1 MKRKVYSVIRE
12 AISLFNRTACFTS
25 AAAISFYAFF
35 SLIPIMLLVTA
46 SLGFF
51 LGTQEGL
58 LDTVIDM
65 VRQSLPYISDRI
77 VGDLRGLSVQWR
89 RFGWISIVVLISSA
103 ELVLEATAAELSS
116 VFGTTR
122 RFGFV
127 RRKIINLGV
136 LLIGI
141 FAALTS
147 ILMTAAS
154 VVISKYQLHIFGID
168 IVYYLV
174 QSLALKIL
182 LPFVLVTAVVAVV
195 FRIFSGPNLNFR
207 YALYGS
213 VMFTTLWEAAKQ
225 VFTWYV
231 SNFQSYNKFYAS
243 LGTLMI
249 LLIWIFYS
257 ANIFLFSAAVARSA
271 FAARRTAEA
280 EGAVQ

>member
-1 MKRKVYSVIRE
+1 MTGKIYSVIRE
-12 AISLFNRTACFTS
+12 SLSLFNRNDCFTR

-46 SLGFF
+46 ALGFF
-51 LGTQEGL
+51 LGSHERQM
-58 LDTVIDM
+58 DDVIAM

-77 VGDLRGLSVQWR
+77 VNDLKGLSTQWR
-89 RFGWISIVVLISSA
+89 KFGWISIIVLISSA
-103 ELVLEATAAELSS
+103 ELVLEATAGALSS
-116 VFGTTR
+116 VFNSER

-127 RRKIINLGV
+127 RRKIINLGM
-136 LLIGI
+136 LLLGI
-141 FAALTS
+141 IAALAS

-154 VVISKYQLHIFGID
+154 IVLSKFHLRVFGID

-174 QSLALKIL
+174 QSLTFKIL

-195 FRIFSGPNLNFR
+195 FKLFSGANLNVR

-213 VMFTTLWEAAKQ
+213 IIFTSMWEVTKQ

-243 LGTLMI
+243 LGTLML

-271 FAARRTAEA
+271 FVAR
-280 EGAVQ
+280 EGADREVA

>member
-1 MKRKVYSVIRE
+1 MTGKIYSVIRE
-12 AISLFNRTACFTS
+12 ALSLFNKNDCFTR

-46 SLGFF
+46 ALGFF
-51 LGTQEGL
+51 LGSHEGL
-58 LDTVIDM
+58 LDSVIAM

-77 VGDLRGLSVQWR
+77 VNDLTGLSTQWR
-89 RFGWISIVVLISSA
+89 KFGWISIIVLISSA
-103 ELVLEATAAELSS
+103 ELVLEATAGALSS
-116 VFGTTR
+116 VFNSER

-127 RRKIINLGV
+127 RRKIINLGM
-136 LLIGI
+136 LLLGI
-141 FAALTS
+141 IAALAS

-154 VVISKYQLHIFGID
+154 VVLSKFHLRVFGID

-174 QSLALKIL
+174 QSLTFKIL

-195 FRIFSGPNLNFR
+195 FKLFSGANLNVR
-207 YALYGS
+207 YALFGS
-213 VMFTTLWEAAKQ
+213 VIFTTLWEVTKQ

-243 LGTLMI
+243 LGTLML

-271 FAARRTAEA
+271 FVAR
-280 EGAVQ
+280 EGADREVA

>member
-1 MKRKVYSVIRE
+1 MIRKIYSIIRDSV
-12 AISLFNRTACFTS
+12 SLFNRNACFTR

-46 SLGFF
+46 ALGFF
-51 LGTQEGL
+51 LGTHEGL
-58 LDTVIDM
+58 IDDVVAM
-65 VRQSLPYISDRI
+65 VRQSLPYISERM
-77 VGDLRGLSVQWR
+77 VNDLKGLSIQWR
-89 RFGWISIVVLISSA
+89 KFGWISIIVLIFSA
-103 ELVLEATAAELSS
+103 ELVLEATASELSS
-116 VFGTTR
+116 VFDTGR

-136 LLIGI
+136 LLLGI
-141 FAALTS
+141 IAALVS

-154 VVISKYQLHIFGID
+154 VLLSNFHLRVFGID

-174 QSLALKIL
+174 QSLTFKIL
-182 LPFVLVTAVVAVV
+182 LPFLLVTAVVAVV
-195 FRIFSGPNLNFR
+195 FRLFSGPNLNVR

-213 VMFTTLWEAAKQ
+213 VIFTTMWEVTKQ

-243 LGTLMI
+243 LGTLML

-271 FAARRTAEA
+271 FVAR
-280 EGAVQ
+280 EGADR

>member
-1 MKRKVYSVIRE
+1 LIRKVYSIIRE
-12 AISLFNRTACFTS
+12 SISLFNRTACFTS

-46 SLGFF
+46 ALGFF
-51 LGTQEGL
+51 LGSREGL
-58 LDTVIDM
+58 LDEVISM
-65 VRQSLPYISDRI
+65 VRLSLPYISDRI
-77 VGDLRGLSVQWR
+77 VGDLKGLSRQWMK
-89 RFGWISIVVLISSA
+89 FGWISIIVLISSA
-103 ELVLEATAAELSS
+103 ELVLEATASELSS
-116 VFGTTR
+116 VFGTER

-136 LLIGI
+136 LLLGI
-141 FAALTS
+141 IAALTS
-147 ILMTAAS
+147 VLMTTLS
-154 VVISKYQLHIFGID
+154 VVLSAYQLRIFGID
-168 IVYYLV
+168 ILFYLV
-174 QSLALKIL
+174 QSLAFKIL
-182 LPFVLVTAVVAVV
+182 LPFVLVTLVVAVV

-213 VMFTTLWEAAKQ
+213 IIFTTLWEVAKQ

-257 ANIFLFSAAVARSA
+257 ANIFLFAAAVARTAYSA
-271 FAARRTAEA
+271 RTAAGAEEA
-280 EGAVQ
+280 V

>member
-1 MKRKVYSVIRE
+1 MIRKIYSILRE
-12 AISLFNRTACFTS
+12 AVSLFNRNACFTS

-46 SLGFF
+46 ALGFF
-51 LGTQEGL
+51 LGTHEGL
-58 LDTVIDM
+58 IDDVVAM
-65 VRQSLPYISDRI
+65 VRQSLPYISERI
-77 VGDLRGLSVQWR
+77 VNDLKGLSTQWR
-89 RFGWISIVVLISSA
+89 KFGWISIIVLIFSA
-103 ELVLEATAAELSS
+103 ELVLEATASELSS
-116 VFGTTR
+116 VFDTGR

-136 LLIGI
+136 LLLGI
-141 FAALTS
+141 IAALVS

-154 VVISKYQLHIFGID
+154 VLLSNFHLRVFGID

-174 QSLALKIL
+174 QSLTFKIL
-182 LPFVLVTAVVAVV
+182 LPFLLVTAVVAVV
-195 FRIFSGPNLNFR
+195 FRLFSGPYLNVR

-213 VMFTTLWEAAKQ
+213 VIFTTMWEVTKQ

-231 SNFQSYNKFYAS
+231 SNFQSYNKVYAS
-243 LGTLMI
+243 LGTLML

-271 FAARRTAEA
+271 FVAR
-280 EGAVQ
+280 EGADREVA

>member
-1 MKRKVYSVIRE
+1 MTGKIYSVIRE
-12 AISLFNRTACFTS
+12 ALSLFNRNDCFTR

-46 SLGFF
+46 ALGFF
-51 LGTQEGL
+51 LGSHERQM
-58 LDTVIDM
+58 DDVIAM

-77 VGDLRGLSVQWR
+77 VNDLKGLSTQWR
-89 RFGWISIVVLISSA
+89 KFGWISIIVLISSA
-103 ELVLEATAAELSS
+103 ELVLEATAGALSS
-116 VFGTTR
+116 VFNSER

-127 RRKIINLGV
+127 RRKIINLGM
-136 LLIGI
+136 LLLGI
-141 FAALTS
+141 IAALAS

-154 VVISKYQLHIFGID
+154 IVLSKFHLRVFGID

-174 QSLALKIL
+174 QSLTFKIL

-195 FRIFSGPNLNFR
+195 FKLFSGANLNVR

-213 VMFTTLWEAAKQ
+213 IIFTSMWEVTKQ

-243 LGTLMI
+243 LGTLML

-271 FAARRTAEA
+271 FVAR
-280 EGAVQ
+280 EGADREVA

>member
-1 MKRKVYSVIRE
+1 MTGKIYSVIRE
-12 AISLFNRTACFTS
+12 ALSLFNKNDCFTR

-46 SLGFF
+46 ALGFF
-51 LGTQEGL
+51 LGSHEGL
-58 LDTVIDM
+58 LDSVIAM

-77 VGDLRGLSVQWR
+77 VNDLTGLSTQWR
-89 RFGWISIVVLISSA
+89 KFGWISIIVLISSA
-103 ELVLEATAAELSS
+103 ELVLEATAGALSS
-116 VFGTTR
+116 VFNSER

-127 RRKIINLGV
+127 RRKIINLGM
-136 LLIGI
+136 LLLGI
-141 FAALTS
+141 IAALAS

-154 VVISKYQLHIFGID
+154 VVLSKFHLRVFGID

-174 QSLALKIL
+174 QSLTFKIL

-195 FRIFSGPNLNFR
+195 FRLFSGANLNVR
-207 YALYGS
+207 YALFGS
-213 VMFTTLWEAAKQ
+213 VIFTTLWEVTKQ

-243 LGTLMI
+243 LGTLML

-271 FAARRTAEA
+271 FVAR
-280 EGAVQ
+280 EGADREVA

>member
-1 MKRKVYSVIRE
+1 LIRKIYSIIRDSV
-12 AISLFNRTACFTS
+12 SLFNRNACFTS

-46 SLGFF
+46 ALGFF
-51 LGTQEGL
+51 LGTREGL
-58 LDTVIDM
+58 IDEVVAM
-65 VRQSLPYISDRI
+65 VRQSLPYVSERI
-77 VGDLRGLSVQWR
+77 VNDLKGLSTQWWK
-89 RFGWISIVVLISSA
+89 FGWISIIVLIFSA
-103 ELVLEATAAELSS
+103 ELVLEATASELSS
-116 VFGTTR
+116 VFDTGR

-136 LLIGI
+136 LLLGI
-141 FAALTS
+141 IAALVS

-154 VVISKYQLHIFGID
+154 VLLSNFHLRVFGID

-174 QSLALKIL
+174 QSLTVKIL
-182 LPFVLVTAVVAVV
+182 LPFLLVTAVVAVV
-195 FRIFSGPNLNFR
+195 FRLFSGPNLNVR

-213 VMFTTLWEAAKQ
+213 VIFTTMWEVTKQ

-231 SNFQSYNKFYAS
+231 SNFHSYNKFYAS
-243 LGTLMI
+243 LGTLML

-271 FAARRTAEA
+271 FVAR
-280 EGAVQ
+280 EGADREGAWY

>member
-1 MKRKVYSVIRE
+1 MTGKIYSVIRE
-12 AISLFNRTACFTS
+12 ALSLFNKNDCFTR

-46 SLGFF
+46 ALGFF
-51 LGTQEGL
+51 LGSHEGL
-58 LDTVIDM
+58 LDSVIAM

-77 VGDLRGLSVQWR
+77 VNDLTGLSTQWR
-89 RFGWISIVVLISSA
+89 KFGWISIIVLISSA
-103 ELVLEATAAELSS
+103 ELVLEATAGALSS
-116 VFGTTR
+116 VFNSER

-127 RRKIINLGV
+127 RRKIINLGM
-136 LLIGI
+136 LLLGI
-141 FAALTS
+141 IAALAS

-154 VVISKYQLHIFGID
+154 IVLSKFHLRVFGID

-174 QSLALKIL
+174 QSLTFKIL

-195 FRIFSGPNLNFR
+195 FKLFSGANLNVR
-207 YALYGS
+207 YALFGS
-213 VMFTTLWEAAKQ
+213 VIFTTLWEVTKQ

-243 LGTLMI
+243 LGTLML

-271 FAARRTAEA
+271 FVAR
-280 EGAVQ
+280 EGADREVA

>member
-1 MKRKVYSVIRE
+1 MTGKIYSVIRE
-12 AISLFNRTACFTS
+12 ALSLFNKNDCFTR

-46 SLGFF
+46 ALGFF
-51 LGTQEGL
+51 LGSHEGL
-58 LDTVIDM
+58 LDSVIAM

-77 VGDLRGLSVQWR
+77 VNDLTGLSTQWR
-89 RFGWISIVVLISSA
+89 KFGWISIIVLISSA
-103 ELVLEATAAELSS
+103 ELVLEATAGALSS
-116 VFGTTR
+116 VFNSER

-127 RRKIINLGV
+127 RRKIINLGM
-136 LLIGI
+136 LLLGI
-141 FAALTS
+141 IAALAS

-154 VVISKYQLHIFGID
+154 VVLSKFHLRVFGID

-174 QSLALKIL
+174 QSLTFKIL

-195 FRIFSGPNLNFR
+195 FRLFSGANLNVR
-207 YALYGS
+207 YALFGS
-213 VMFTTLWEAAKQ
+213 VIFTTLWEVTKH

-243 LGTLMI
+243 LGTLML

-271 FAARRTAEA
+271 FVAR
-280 EGAVQ
+280 EGADREVA

>member
-1 MKRKVYSVIRE
+1 MTGKIYSVIRE
-12 AISLFNRTACFTS
+12 ALSLFNKNDCFTR

-46 SLGFF
+46 ALGFF
-51 LGTQEGL
+51 LGSHEGL
-58 LDTVIDM
+58 LDSVIAM

-77 VGDLRGLSVQWR
+77 VNDLKGLSTQWR
-89 RFGWISIVVLISSA
+89 KFGWISIIVLISSA
-103 ELVLEATAAELSS
+103 ELVLEATAGALSS
-116 VFGTTR
+116 VFNSER

-127 RRKIINLGV
+127 RRKIINLGM
-136 LLIGI
+136 LLLGI
-141 FAALTS
+141 IAALAS

-154 VVISKYQLHIFGID
+154 VVLSKFHLRVFGID

-174 QSLALKIL
+174 QSLTFKIL

-195 FRIFSGPNLNFR
+195 FRLFSGANLNVR
-207 YALYGS
+207 YALFGS
-213 VMFTTLWEAAKQ
+213 VIFTTLWEVTKQ

-243 LGTLMI
+243 LGTLML

-271 FAARRTAEA
+271 FVAR
-280 EGAVQ
+280 EGADREVA